1 MVYIKT
7 WRLLFLVS
15 AMSFIEH
22 ILFVS
27 VPLMAPGLLCRPH
40 KKCLR
45 AVRRGPHFVLKH
57 ETTFFT
63 PGSALRIRQV
73 SLGWTRDSVSG
84 LCQEPQAPGPIF
96 AERRPRETELSSWGA
111 STPRLGFIPS
121 SPAAPSPRPVP
132 GAGKARGLTPRAS
145 ASRRYTPSRFRYPGS
160 RPILPALAAGQ
171 SGHR

>member
-1 MVYIKT
+1 MFCNGIYKDMASA
-7 WRLLFLVS
+7 FLVS

-96 AERRPRETELSSWGA
+96 AEVRPRETEPSSQGA
-111 STPRLGFIPS
+111 SAPRKGKQGSALQSPIQSLASSGFKYCPVYDCGTAAISSGVPVATMVPPRSPPS
-121 SPAAPSPRPVP
+121 GPR
-132 GAGKARGLTPRAS
+132 S
-145 ASRRYTPSRFRYPGS
+145 M
-160 RPILPALAAGQ
+160 I
-171 SGHR
+171 

>member
-1 MVYIKT
+1 MFCNGIYKDMASA
-7 WRLLFLVS
+7 FLVS

-27 VPLMAPGLLCRPH
+27 VPLRHLLKALP
-40 KKCLR
+40 L
-45 AVRRGPHFVLKH
+45 
-57 ETTFFT
+57 E
-63 PGSALRIRQV
+63 SARTLA
-73 SLGWTRDSVSG
+73 G
-84 LCQEPQAPGPIF
+84 PGPRF
-96 AERRPRETELSSWGA
+96 AGVRSRETELSKKGA

-121 SPAAPSPRPVP
+121 FPAAPSPRPVP
-132 GAGKARGLTPRAS
+132 VTGKARGLTPRAS